1 MKKKIIL
8 AVLLAVMMFTLCAC
22 SDMKSVKEVE
32 TEYDA
37 AFMVYQKYMSGNIIV
52 DTQTN
57 VMYWMSTGAYNS
69 GTLTMLVE
77 KDGSPKIYRD
87 GDG

>member
-8 AVLLAVMMFTLCAC
+8 AALLAVMMVVLCAC
-22 SDMKSVKEVE
+22 STGQDKEVQ
-32 TEYDA
+32 TEDGL
-37 AFMVYQKYMSGNIIV
+37 FMVYQKYMSGNIIV

-57 VMYWMSTGAYNS
+57 VMYWMSTGTHNF

-77 KDGSPKIYRD
+77 RDGSPKVYRD

>member
-8 AVLLAVMMFTLCAC
+8 AALLAVMMVVLCAC
-22 SDMKSVKEVE
+22 STLQDKEVQ
-32 TEYDA
+32 TEDGL
-37 AFMVYQKYMSGNIIV
+37 FMVYQKYMSGNIIV

-57 VMYWMSTGAYNS
+57 VMYWMSTGTHNF

-77 KDGSPKIYRD
+77 RDGSPKIYRD

>member
-8 AVLLAVMMFTLCAC
+8 AALLAVMMFTLCAC
-22 SDMKSVKEVE
+22 SMEPVRDGESENGL
-32 TEYDA
+32 
-37 AFMVYQKYMSGNIIV
+37 FMVYQKYMSGNIIV

-57 VMYWMSTGAYNS
+57 VMYWMSTGTHNF

>member
-1 MKKKIIL
+1 MMKKKIIL
-8 AVLLAVMMFTLCAC
+8 AALLAVTMVVLCAC
-22 SDMKSVKEVE
+22 SMEPGKV
-32 TEYDA
+32 DA
-37 AFMVYQKYMSGNIIV
+37 AENGFFMVYQKYMSGNIVV

-57 VMYWMSTGAYNS
+57 VMYWMSTGPHNI

>member
-8 AVLLAVMMFTLCAC
+8 AVLLAVMMVMLCAC
-22 SDMKSVKEVE
+22 STEPSKEGE
-32 TEYDA
+32 SENGF
-37 AFMVYQKYMSGNIIV
+37 FMVYQKYMSGDIIV

-57 VMYWMSTGAYNS
+57 VMYWMSTGTHNS

-77 KDGSPKIYRD
+77 KDGSPKVYRD

>member
-8 AVLLAVMMFTLCAC
+8 AVLLAVMMVVLCAC
-22 SDMKSVKEVE
+22 SMEPVRDGESENGF
-32 TEYDA
+32 
-37 AFMVYQKYMSGNIIV
+37 FMVYQKYMSGNIVV

-57 VMYWMSTGAYNS
+57 VMYWMSIGTH
-69 GTLTMLVE
+69 TLTMLVE
-77 KDGSPKIYRD
+77 RDGSPKIYRD

>member
-8 AVLLAVMMFTLCAC
+8 AVLLAVMMFVLCAC
-22 SDMKSVKEVE
+22 STGQDKEVQ
-32 TEYDA
+32 TEDGL
-37 AFMVYQKYMSGNIIV
+37 FMVYHAYNNGYVIV

-57 VMYWMSTGAYNS
+57 VMYWMSTGSYNH
-69 GTLTMLVE
+69 GTLTLLVE
-77 KDGSPKIYRD
+77 RDGSPKIYRD

>member
-8 AVLLAVMMFTLCAC
+8 AALLSVMMAVLCAC
-22 SDMKSVKEVE
+22 SMKPIKEIE
-32 TEYDA
+32 TENGL
-37 AFMVYQKYMSGNIIV
+37 FMVYQKYYEGNIIV

-57 VMYWMSTGAYNS
+57 VMYWMSTGTHNS

>member
-8 AVLLAVMMFTLCAC
+8 AALLAVMMFALCAC
-22 SDMKSVKEVE
+22 GMESGKV
-32 TEYDA
+32 DA
-37 AFMVYQKYMSGNIIV
+37 AEDGIFMVYHRYFNGEVLV

-57 VMYWMSTGAYNS
+57 VMYWMSTGTHNS

-77 KDGSPKIYRD
+77 RDGSPKIYRD